1 LLRAK
6 SGLPLD
12 CLGDRRRTAG
22 LTAAIYPGRFRRR
35 FAVVDA
41 GDSRALLIPKPHNYA
56 GFPEGIGGR
65 ELRARMRAQAENY
78 GLALIKGHG
87 TGGHRRD
94 LHS

>member
-1 LLRAK
+1 M
-6 SGLPLD
+6 SGPPLD
-12 CLGDRRRTAG
+12 CLVIGGGPAG
-22 LTAAIYPGRFRRR
+22 LTAAIYLGRFRRR

-41 GDSRALLIPKPHNYA
+41 GDSRALLIPKSHNHA

-65 ELRARMRAQAENY
+65 ELPARMRAQAENY